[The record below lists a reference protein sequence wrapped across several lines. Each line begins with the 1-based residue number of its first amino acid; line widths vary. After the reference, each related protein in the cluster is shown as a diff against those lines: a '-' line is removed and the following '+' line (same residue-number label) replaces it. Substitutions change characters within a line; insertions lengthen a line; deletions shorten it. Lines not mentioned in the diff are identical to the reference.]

1 MLFSESSEFGNNN
14 YSGCFLVLIFEKTV
28 KKRQAK
34 PAMNKKVRTAENLR
48 KQGKKRHATEYLVI
62 RESKMRR
69 FCNFWLILFN
79 LQTIRPFSQFIKAEE
94 FKQLKLKITARV
106 NELLKGTEQ
115 AQRGKLQRCVSK
127 LSDFSLVNNPRD
139 GSSSPKKGG
148 PKITAK
154 ALKEA
159 EKIAIEPETKIS
171 QCVIQ
176 ENQAL
181 KSRTAYHFG
190 KSLGQESL

>member
-176 ENQAL
+176 EN
-181 KSRTAYHFG
+181 
-190 KSLGQESL
+190 